1 MFVKE
6 ARSARRM
13 TLKTVLPFLFL
24 LLSSRLFAQSLGV
37 NEADYGLNVRRSI
50 GPIVLDG
57 RLDEAAWDKAD
68 TVSNFWQ
75 FFPYD
80 TIRAGART
88 RVRVLFDAEFLYIA
102 AECYQP
108 RRYVVTSLKRDF
120 ARGQSDLFEVNIDPF
135 GDKLNGF
142 NFAASPY
149 GVQREGLITNGQEF
163 ATDWDNKWYVRV
175 GNAADR
181 YTVEMAIPFKTLR
194 YKQRQ
199 TGDGPDVWLINFIRS
214 DIARNEQSAWAP
226 IPLNFTGQALAFSG
240 RLIWEHPP
248 PSPGANVSLIPY
260 GLAETGRDYQSGI
273 PPRRGVNAGFDVKVA
288 VTPSLNLDLTVN
300 PDFAQVEVDQQVTN
314 LSRFEL
320 FFPERRQFFL
330 ENSDLFGSFG
340 TSVTNPFFSRR
351 IGLVRNPRTGFNER
365 VPILAGLRLSGR
377 LDRNWRVGVLN
388 MQTGR
393 RSLADS
399 VTLPPI
405 NYGMLAV
412 QRRISTRSFL
422 SALLVNK
429 DPVGI
434 MPAGAAQPYNRVAG
448 LEYSLASTNNQWR
461 GKAFYHRSFSPDR
474 PAQPYAVGALLFV
487 DKPAVNGRVGVY
499 DIGDNFRADVGYVPR
514 ASLLKFHGEVFRVL
528 FPKGRLGRHINRFYL
543 GPNWDFIYGK
553 RQNRLIDWDAGLF
566 GGITMQNQ
574 SQLSFVFLRWDY
586 TYLFSPFDP
595 SNTGGVALPANTS
608 YLYFSHRLTYV
619 SNVRK
624 PFFYSFNGRY
634 GQYFNGRITQLHTVL
649 SYRQQ
654 PYGVFSL
661 DFTYNGIRLPAPHSQ
676 SDLLLI
682 GPKVDLSFTRS
693 LFLTAYVQY
702 NNQINNVNTNIRF
715 QWRYKPVSDLFVV
728 YTDNYFAYE
737 TLDDDNRL
745 MRAWQPKNRALVV
758 KFTYW
763 LNL

>member
-1 MFVKE
+1 MKNVF
-6 ARSARRM
+6 
-13 TLKTVLPFLFL
+13 LFLFL
-24 LLSSRLFAQSLGV
+24 LLSRCLVAQPLSV
-37 NEADYGLNVRRSI
+37 NETDYALTIRRATE
-50 GPIVLDG
+50 PVKLDG
-57 RLDEAAWDKAD
+57 QLDEADWQLAD
-68 TVSNFWQ
+68 SVGNFRQ

-80 TIRAGART
+80 TANAESRT
-88 RVRVLFDAEFLYIA
+88 VVRVLFDGNFLYVGA
-102 AECYQP
+102 VCYQP

-120 ARGQSDLFEVNIDPF
+120 LRGQSDLFEVNLDPF
-135 GDKLNGF
+135 RDKLNGV
-142 NFAASPY
+142 NFAVSPY

-163 ATDWDNKWYVRV
+163 TTDWDNKWYVRV
-175 GNAADR
+175 TNDDDR

-194 YKQRQ
+194 YKLQ
-199 TGDGPDVWLINFIRS
+199 DGQNVWLINFIRS
-214 DIARNEQSAWAP
+214 DITRNEISAWAP
-226 IPLNFTGQALAFSG
+226 IPRNFNGQALAFSG
-240 RLIWEHPP
+240 RLVWAEPP
-248 PSPGANVSLIPY
+248 PRPGSNVSLIPY
-260 GLAETGRDYQSGI
+260 TLVETGHDFQSDI
-273 PPRRGVNAGFDVKVA
+273 PTRQGVNVGFDAKVA

-351 IGLVRNPRTGFNER
+351 IGLARNPRTGFNEQ
-365 VPILAGLRLSGR
+365 VPILAGVRLSGR
-377 LDRNWRVGVLN
+377 LDRNWRIGVLN
-388 MQTGR
+388 TQTGR
-393 RSLADS
+393 RSLSD
-399 VTLPPI
+399 TLTLLPV

-412 QRRISTRSFL
+412 QRRISTRSFV
-422 SALLVNK
+422 SAMLVNK
-429 DPVGI
+429 DPVGTV
-434 MPAGAAQPYNRVAG
+434 PAGADQSYNRVAG
-448 LEYSLASTNNQWR
+448 LEYSLASANNQWR

-474 PAQPYAVGALLFV
+474 LAQPYAMGALLFV
-487 DKPAVNGRVGVY
+487 DKPAVNGRIGVY
-499 DIGDNFRADVGYVPR
+499 DIGDNFRADVGYAPR
-514 ASLLKFHGEVFRVL
+514 TSLMKFHGETFRVI
-528 FPKGRLGRHINRFYL
+528 FPKGRLSRHINRFYL

-566 GGITMQNQ
+566 GGITLQNQ
-574 SQLSFVFLRWDY
+574 SQLTFAFLRWDY

-595 SNTGGVALPANTS
+595 SNTGGATLPANTS
-608 YLYFSHRLTYV
+608 YLYFSHRLSFV

-624 PFFYSFNGRY
+624 PFFFSFNGRY
-634 GQYFNGRITQLHTVL
+634 GQYFNGRITQLHTIL

-654 PYGVFSL
+654 PYGIFSL
-661 DFTYNGIRLPAPHSQ
+661 DFTYNGIRLPAPYSQ

-693 LFLTAYVQY
+693 VFLTAYAQY

-737 TLDDDNRL
+737 ALDSKNRL
-745 MRAWQPKNRALVV
+745 MQAWQPKNRALVV
-758 KFTYW
+758 KLTYW